1 MFNPFD
7 QQPMLLGDAIMDWE
21 ELYPKP
27 YSKQTVDPYTKTRV
41 ILMNGIEVES
51 TLFLHQF
58 HRNCTNNELRRFS
71 APLGTEQQNGS
82 TGCPSLMR
90 PANNHRLNTWQW
102 ISPPGSR
109 MNRILMEANPDCFA
123 EDFDHL
129 YRYANLPILTKHP
142 CPQPGAELR

>member
-58 HRNCTNNELRRFS
+58 HRNCTNNELRRDLAFLRRS
-71 APLGTEQQNGS
+71 EQQQQKRINWLSPIDETPLETTIGYATPGSGS
-82 TGCPSLMR
+82 TAWL
-90 PANNHRLNTWQW
+90 AQN
-102 ISPPGSR
+102 
-109 MNRILMEANPDCFA
+109 E
-123 EDFDHL
+123 
-129 YRYANLPILTKHP
+129 PIL
-142 CPQPGAELR
+142 A